1 MPKQLCVLVFCTYER
16 VRAWWCKGT
25 TTYTFAVLGSF
36 QTSLVSCAADD
47 VVCHGIVL
55 LAMCEQVVSLADED
69 TVSTLLSLYI
79 SCVKQ
84 VNTTSHML
92 SHTKTPMH
100 VRARIFTQCEVNIVH

>member
-1 MPKQLCVLVFCTYER
+1 M
-16 VRAWWCKGT
+16 
-25 TTYTFAVLGSF
+25 
-36 QTSLVSCAADD
+36 SCDADD

-69 TVSTLLSLYI
+69 TVSSLLSLYI

-84 VNTTSHML
+84 VNTTPHML

-100 VRARIFTQCEVNIVH
+100 VRARKCTQCEVSIVH